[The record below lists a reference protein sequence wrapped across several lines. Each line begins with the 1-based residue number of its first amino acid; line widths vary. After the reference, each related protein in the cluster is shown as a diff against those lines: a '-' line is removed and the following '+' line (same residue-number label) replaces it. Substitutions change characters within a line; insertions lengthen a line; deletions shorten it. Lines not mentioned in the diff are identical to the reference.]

1 MLFNLKILWKIITMC
16 GSLLSKCLSTNN
28 KIAPLGVSDFDTELL
43 KTARSLISAKR
54 GGVKGSVTPEMS
66 AFVSNCN
73 AAAYDLILD
82 GKQTADGGHAKVP
95 RRLAKIEAAPTLTM
109 EMLLEKQAQVENNR
123 IRQLEKKKKK
133 ASARYRSSDASHR
146 RASRSNKLREALE
159 MADKLAKE
167 KSARAAENRDKHLAD
182 VKSKASRLAGSSQ
195 QEVVKSEACAKAEL
209 RQREIQMK
217 RKMVEMNKA
226 KAAEEAREKLR
237 LRREREQL
245 VKDRANALKDADM
258 YVGLRILEGLETS
271 DDYCVSEDDEWETGP
286 QTDDGND
293 EEFWG

>member
-1 MLFNLKILWKIITMC
+1 MLFDLQILWTIITMC
-16 GSLLSKCLSTNN
+16 GLLLSKCLSTNN
-28 KIAPLGVSDFDTELL
+28 KVAPLGVSDVDAELL
-43 KTARSLISAKR
+43 KTARSLISAQRAGAKNE
-54 GGVKGSVTPEMS
+54 VKPEMS
-66 AFVSNCN
+66 AFVSKCS

-95 RRLAKIEAAPTLTM
+95 RRLARIESAPTLTM
-109 EMLLEKQAQVENNR
+109 EMLLEKQTQVENNR

-133 ASARYRSSDASHR
+133 ASARSRSSDASDR

-195 QEVVKSEACAKAEL
+195 QQVVESEACAKVEL
-209 RQREIQMK
+209 RQREIERK
-217 RKMVEMNKA
+217 GKMVEMNKD
-226 KAAEEAREKLR
+226 KAAKEAREKLR
-237 LRREREQL
+237 LRREREQF

-258 YVGLRILEGLETS
+258 YDGLRILEGLETS
-271 DDYCVSEDDEWETGP
+271 EDYCVSEDDEWETEP
-286 QTDDGND
+286 QKDDGND